1 MFQDSFGTDNVAV
14 EAFGNVLAATAFL
27 HGIAAEEL
35 TEEEL
40 LHPDRDFETL
50 IAVRA
55 RRRT

>member
-1 MFQDSFGTDNVAV
+1 MFEDAFGPDSVRV

-40 LHPDRDFETL
+40 LHRDRDFETL

-55 RRRT
+55 RRGA